1 MYSDFRFAVNASD
14 SRKFTVVDIKSLT
27 FARRNGQPCYE
38 LACLTATNK
47 KMVQEVKFISDQEFM
62 EIKKVKL
69 AKDNYGILEQ
79 ILYSRLEKFLKN
91 CSYPITLVT
100 MKDFNNVLLEAQ
112 KKILVEMEVGSASE
126 KE

>member
-1 MYSDFRFAVNASD
+1 M
-14 SRKFTVVDIKSLT
+14 
-27 FARRNGQPCYE
+27 
-38 LACLTATNK
+38 TATNK

-79 ILYSRLEKFLKN
+79 ILYSKLEKFLKN
-91 CSYPITLVT
+91 CSYPITLAE

-112 KKILVEMEVGSASE
+112 KKMLVEMGVGSASE